1 MEIKNN
7 SIIHTVR
14 DYALEQFG
22 VELTD
27 EQISAD
33 LRDLNF
39 SGTLQ
44 LTTALKTND
53 NDLFTKYITLD
64 LDEGYTVLPS
74 MDKERYQERNGL
86 EGPFMLRSGK
96 VVYYDATEG
105 LYYDPDTDYYMSY
118 EEYAQHDK
126 DSRMQEMQSP
136 GVVANLKNE
145 RDDEEQLDE
154 MLPIIGAIG
163 RVALGLTV
171 RSLAGKSTPA
181 TTTTPPKDG
190 HPSALSKTS
199 SDRYDESKKFVS
211 QMTPAEKK
219 EHDARRKE
227 YNAHQKSQRNEETIE
242 ERKVAGA
249 PGGNAAYGSDTVST
263 GRTTSTDPD
272 DVQQDANSDA
282 SASNADAVGDNAS
295 AIEKLKKLAG
305 LK

>member
-126 DSRMQEMQSP
+126 DPRMQEAQSP
-136 GVVANLKNE
+136 GVVAQLKDKRKDDNE
-145 RDDEEQLDE
+145 QEL
-154 MLPIIGAIG
+154 
-163 RVALGLTV
+163 
-171 RSLAGKSTPA
+171 
-181 TTTTPPKDG
+181 
-190 HPSALSKTS
+190 
-199 SDRYDESKKFVS
+199 
-211 QMTPAEKK
+211 
-219 EHDARRKE
+219 
-227 YNAHQKSQRNEETIE
+227 E

-263 GRTTSTDPD
+263 GRTASTDPD